1 MPKAYIAIDIN
12 TGRVAGHRAGSF
24 FPETP
29 EPNEIEVPLDGF
41 DYNNYVFKKYDAQTQ
56 QFISDA
62 DTVRMLAEVAAQTTT
77 QSLYITPLQ
86 FKQLFTLQERVAIK
100 TLQQQDI
107 LVQEFNSILDD
118 PNNLTFGLRSGDTQT
133 YLDYLVTKQIL
144 NSARKQQVLDN
155 IKP

>member
-1 MPKAYIAIDIN
+1 
-12 TGRVAGHRAGSF
+12 
-24 FPETP
+24 
-29 EPNEIEVPLDGF
+29 
-41 DYNNYVFKKYDAQTQ
+41 
-56 QFISDA
+56 
-62 DTVRMLAEVAAQTTT
+62 MLAEVAAQAAT

-118 PNNLTFGLRSGDTQT
+118 PRNITFDLRSSDTQT
-133 YLDYLVTKQIL
+133 YLDYLVTKQII
-144 NSARKQQVLDN
+144 NSARKQQVLDS